1 MHQACTFQQ
10 LPLPSNL
17 SSPVPQ
23 FPRLPWA
30 WLSGTVPR
38 ILCSPDLHY
47 RDHSLHTLQNA
58 VALLLPP
65 CHCAHTHMPLCTHSH
80 ECTLKCMYT
89 QSHKCTRARACTHT
103 TSLSMGTSD
112 RTQKV
117 RLSER
122 WHSRTDDLPP
132 STPAR
137 HRTRARGRSQSLEMS
152 QDQGHSKMP
161 LEVWPKKV
169 QGRNAVLQSC

>member
-103 TSLSMGTSD
+103 LNQLQHGDIRQDTESEAVREVALQD
-112 RTQKV
+112 R
-117 RLSER
+117 
-122 WHSRTDDLPP
+122 
-132 STPAR
+132 
-137 HRTRARGRSQSLEMS
+137 
-152 QDQGHSKMP
+152 
-161 LEVWPKKV
+161 
-169 QGRNAVLQSC
+169 

>member
-47 RDHSLHTLQNA
+47 RDHSLHTPQNA
-58 VALLLPP
+58 VALLPP
-65 CHCAHTHMPLCTHSH
+65 TRHWAHTHMNVHSSAYIHTHTNAHAPVHAHTHS
-80 ECTLKCMYT
+80 
-89 QSHKCTRARACTHT
+89 
-103 TSLSMGTSD
+103 TSFSTGTSD

-169 QGRNAVLQSC
+169 RGRNAVLQSC